1 MDEDFPGT
9 IGFSDNEIMAMKN
22 QDKVD
27 VIIKRV
33 EGTDGRI
40 SCMIRTEP
48 LFTDPSLA
56 AASGSMAMEFE
67 DYLPKH
73 EKIEFLNGESEKL
86 IQIYLV
92 NEKVPQIEGKNLVDA
107 NDEDDDAAPK
117 KLEDED
123 DEAQELMFKIKIEK
137 AEPESVKIS
146 KKNVCFVK
154 IAPATQMNND
164 MEEHTKLMQYFVE

>member
-1 MDEDFPGT
+1 
-9 IGFSDNEIMAMKN
+9 MKN

-48 LFTDPSLA
+48 LVMDQNVA
-56 AASGSMAMEFE
+56 QASGNMAMEFE

-86 IQIYLV
+86 I
-92 NEKVPQIEGKNLVDA
+92 
-107 NDEDDDAAPK
+107 
-117 KLEDED
+117 
-123 DEAQELMFKIKIEK
+123 
-137 AEPESVKIS
+137 
-146 KKNVCFVK
+146 
-154 IAPATQMNND
+154 
-164 MEEHTKLMQYFVE
+164 